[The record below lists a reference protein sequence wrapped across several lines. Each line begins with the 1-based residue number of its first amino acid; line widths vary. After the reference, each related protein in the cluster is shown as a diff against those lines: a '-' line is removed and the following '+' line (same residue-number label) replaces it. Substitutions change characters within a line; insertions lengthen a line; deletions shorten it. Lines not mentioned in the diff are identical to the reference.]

1 MVNKSVNK
9 STTNEEKKNI
19 SSKNNSVKTKNE
31 KKSVKKRAKK
41 VVVSSN
47 NNDNNKKNSAK
58 NESVKK
64 PVKKRAKKE
73 VVSSN
78 DNIVK
83 KEVVSS
89 SNENVKNESVKKPV
103 KKRAKKAVVSSNNDN
118 SVKNEKKNKKN
129 DEKKN
134 AKINFN
140 EILKSCVKNI
150 DYSNAKDIDVK
161 ALEEEYNLSFD
172 DINTFRKSLTKSDVD
187 DIDTIIYHDEN
198 NDGMI
203 ACAIAYHYLKE
214 LGKTDITLV
223 PTKPGKPIPD
233 NLIRDKNVLLVD
245 IESKENNL
253 KQIKENAKSLL
264 VIDDHYE
271 TFKDDHIFNGTNH
284 AACAY
289 TWKFFY
295 PKLDVPQVIQFID
308 DSDAKLF
315 LKHIPRRY
323 SHFFNHGLGFRYSHN
338 KTPLMQAKK
347 RDGRLFDELWYIVTE
362 SVPNFWITIGF
373 YYDQVTDNLKEQIA
387 INARP
392 ATFQGYKV
400 GVLNFNSPALSKP
413 VGRQMITN
421 FRNKGI
427 PIDFVVLWGYEYTS
441 NGYRI
446 QLMDDHS
453 NSAKIDLSNI
463 ARQLGKIGGH
473 PKGGGGHFHDGNFYW
488 PHNNQHDIWELFN
501 KNFL

>member
-9 STTNEEKKNI
+9 TINKSTTNKE
-19 SSKNNSVKTKNE
+19 
-31 KKSVKKRAKK
+31 KSVKK
-41 VVVSSN
+41 
-47 NNDNNKKNSAK
+47 
-58 NESVKK
+58 EK
-64 PVKKRAKKE
+64 PVKKR
-73 VVSSN
+73 
-78 DNIVK
+78 VK
-83 KEVVSS
+83 KEVIS
-89 SNENVKNESVKKPV
+89 SNNDNKKNNINLEKPV
-103 KKRAKKAVVSSNNDN
+103 KKRAKKAAVSSNNNNKKNNMNQEKPVKKRAKKAAVSSNNDN
-118 SVKNEKKNKKN
+118 KKEKPIKISNEKNN
-129 DEKKN
+129 EKKN

-150 DYSNAKDIDVK
+150 DYSNAKDIDVA

-214 LGKTDITLV
+214 LGKTDITLIA
-223 PTKPGKPIPD
+223 TKPGKPIPD

-295 PKLDVPQVIQFID
+295 PKLDVPKVIQFID

-347 RDGRLFDELWYIVTE
+347 RDGRLFDELWHIVTE

>member
-1 MVNKSVNK
+1 M
-9 STTNEEKKNI
+9 
-19 SSKNNSVKTKNE
+19 
-31 KKSVKKRAKK
+31 A
-41 VVVSSN
+41 
-47 NNDNNKKNSAK
+47 
-58 NESVKK
+58 
-64 PVKKRAKKE
+64 
-73 VVSSN
+73 
-78 DNIVK
+78 
-83 KEVVSS
+83 
-89 SNENVKNESVKKPV
+89 
-103 KKRAKKAVVSSNNDN
+103 
-118 SVKNEKKNKKN
+118 
-129 DEKKN
+129 
-134 AKINFN
+134 
-140 EILKSCVKNI
+140 
-150 DYSNAKDIDVK
+150 

-253 KQIKENAKSLL
+253 KQIKENANSLL

-295 PKLDVPQVIQFID
+295 PKLDVPKVIQFID

-347 RDGRLFDELWYIVTE
+347 RDGRLFDELWHIVTE

-392 ATFQGYKV
+392 ASFQGYKV